1 MRYFSSVHAVY
12 LSHCSDSLVFADKE
26 NRMSENNQ
34 IMVEKVKALLIHK
47 KELEEQMADPSVSS
61 DPSQMGKL
69 GREYNNI
76 NRNLPTYRKFLDVN
90 KALEDAAQLLQTE
103 TDQEMLDM
111 AHEEIRENEVLL
123 PELEQ
128 QVKYLLVPRD
138 PKDQKNA
145 VVEIRAGTG
154 GTEAGIFA
162 ADLYRMY
169 THYIENKGWKIEI
182 LGSSFGDVGAI
193 KEIIFMVNGDN
204 AYGTLKFESGVHRV
218 QRVPQTEAQ
227 GRVHTSAASVA
238 IFPEADEFEV
248 DINPNDLRIDLYCSS
263 GPGGQSVNT
272 TYSAVRIVHIPT
284 GVTVTCQ
291 DEKSQQKN
299 KSKAMKVLQ
308 TRLYEQKLAE
318 VEAEESA
325 ARKSMVSTGDRSAK
339 IRTYNFPQ
347 NRVTDHRINLTLYNL
362 EGVIN
367 GDLDQLVDAL
377 SIADLDEQMKHSGV

>member
-1 MRYFSSVHAVY
+1 MP
-12 LSHCSDSLVFADKE
+12 
-26 NRMSENNQ
+26 ENNQ
-34 IMVEKVKALLIHK
+34 IMVDKVKALLVHK
-47 KELEEQMADPSVSS
+47 NELEEQMADPSVSS
-61 DPSQMGKL
+61 DQSKMAKL

-76 NRNLPTYRKFLDVN
+76 SRNLPTYRKFLDVIQ
-90 KALEDAAQLLQTE
+90 ALDDAAQLLQTE

-111 AHEEIRENEVLL
+111 ALEEVRENEALL

-145 VVEIRAGTG
+145 IVEIRAGTG

-169 THYIENKGWKIEI
+169 THYIENKGWNIEI
-182 LGSSFGDVGAI
+182 LSSSFGDVGAI

-299 KSKAMKVLQ
+299 KAKAMKVLQ

-367 GDLDQLVDAL
+367 GDLDQLIDAL